1 VDISMD
7 LEQILGRQRLKE
19 NYWKNMATMFVKT
32 TRGSKKV
39 PWKEFKQRLDEKE
52 TKTISL
58 LRSYSSV
65 SIEDKHNL
73 AEKYQKDAR
82 VSHYRDDYVAVNEH
96 AGSDLVPVFNKL
108 MQVSEIRAFEIQQ
121 TDYADRFTVFNAASE
136 RGLIGN
142 VEKPVDELALE
153 FKNLTDEVNRLK
165 FIVQLAEKDLTK
177 EELLSFFS
185 LINNKKYF
193 NYYDILGFD
202 GIKACKCQ
210 ESYVKRKI
218 DEIKG
223 NSMIGRDV
231 KEEIYRLFK
240 IGKRYVNKDI
250 KQSLKLLY
258 ERLGYQKTAKANDL
272 EEYFEIKTVKFQD
285 LSGKWVHGLELLSK
299 K

>member
-1 VDISMD
+1 MD

-19 NYWKNMATMFVKT
+19 NFWKNTATMFIKT
-32 TRGSKKV
+32 TRGANKV
-39 PWKEFKQRLDEKE
+39 PWEEFKKRLDEKE

-58 LRSYSSV
+58 LRSYGSV
-65 SIEDKHNL
+65 SLEDKHNL

-108 MQVSEIRAFEIQQ
+108 MQVSEIRAFEMQQ
-121 TDYADRFTVFNAASE
+121 TDYADRFTVFNAVADK
-136 RGLIGN
+136 GLAGN
-142 VEKPVDELALE
+142 IEKPIKELAAE
-153 FKNLTDEVNRLK
+153 FNNINDEVTKLR
-165 FIVQLAEKDLTK
+165 FIVNLGDEDLTK
-177 EELLSFFS
+177 EELNSFFS
-185 LINNKKYF
+185 LIPDNKYF

-218 DEIKG
+218 DDIKG
-223 NSMIGRDV
+223 NSMMDRNV

-240 IGKRYVNKDI
+240 VGNRYVKSDI
-250 KQSLKLLY
+250 KSTLKLLY
-258 ERLGYQKTAKANDL
+258 DRLGYQKAAKASDL
-272 EEYFEIKTVKFQD
+272 EQYFEVKGILTSDKKAGF
-285 LSGKWVHGLELLSK
+285 ELLSK